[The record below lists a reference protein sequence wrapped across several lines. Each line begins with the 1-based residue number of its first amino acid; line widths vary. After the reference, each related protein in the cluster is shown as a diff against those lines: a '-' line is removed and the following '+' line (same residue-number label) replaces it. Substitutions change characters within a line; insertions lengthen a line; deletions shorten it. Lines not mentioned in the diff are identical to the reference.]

1 MLLTS
6 AVIRLP
12 PWSEARAFLPEI
24 ILSATM
30 MGVLL
35 APVLEGVKR
44 HAACTIVAFFGTS
57 LAIAALV
64 EIGRLPTAAH
74 AGMMPFA
81 NYFGGLLVLDPF
93 AWFMKLVILGFTLL
107 VIFLRSLLPPGETQ
121 RDGPEFFLLLLGA
134 ALGMCVMVGTA
145 NLMMIFLAVEMASL
159 PSYILAGFQKTQ
171 RAGAEAALKYVLV
184 GAVATGGMLY
194 GISLLYGLA
203 GSLDLRVVATALA
216 ATHGAS
222 RAAAGL
228 GILALIGGIGFKCAM
243 VPMHFWCPDVFE
255 GSSLDVAAF
264 LSVASEGAGLALLL
278 RVAFLL
284 SGPHQIGGPG
294 PAWPGTFAAGVIAT
308 AGVISAFW
316 GNLAAFGQKNIKRLL
331 AYSSIAHSG
340 YMMLGIALV
349 AAGGQAAG
357 ATALLFYLAMYL
369 FTNGGAFVAA
379 GAIYSATGSEQ
390 ISEYA
395 ALSRRA
401 PLAAFAMTIFLLS
414 LTGIPLTVGFAMK
427 LRLFL
432 TLFNA
437 HSLIGYIGV
446 GTLAVNTVIAAF
458 YYLRVIRQMYLVDSD
473 APALIEIAP
482 ITIFALL
489 LVLPTIGLFIVYGP
503 ASSYARS
510 FARLYRPHSNG
521 VVALRGR

>member
-1 MLLTS
+1 ML
-6 AVIRLP
+6 A
-12 PWSEARAFLPEI
+12 
-24 ILSATM
+24 
-30 MGVLL
+30 VLL

-44 HAACTIVAFFGTS
+44 NSACTIVAFLGTA
-57 LAIAALV
+57 LAMAALV
-64 EIGRLPTAAH
+64 GVGRLPVAPH
-74 AGMMPFA
+74 AGATIFA

-107 VIFLRSLLPPGETQ
+107 VILLRSLLPPSETQ
-121 RDGPEFFLLLLGA
+121 RDGPEFFLLLLAA

-145 NLMMIFLAVEMASL
+145 NLMMIFVAVEMASL

-171 RAGAEAALKYVLV
+171 RAGAEAALKYVLF

-194 GISLLYGLA
+194 GMSLLYGLA
-203 GSLDLRVVATALA
+203 GSLDLRVIATALA

-222 RAAAGL
+222 RVAGAL

-243 VPMHFWCPDVFE
+243 APMHFWCPDVFE

-284 SGPHQIGGPG
+284 SRARVAGGSEV
-294 PAWPGTFAAGVIAT
+294 AWPGTFAADVIAT

-340 YMMLGIALV
+340 YMMLAIALV
-349 AAGGQAAG
+349 AAGGMGSQTAG

-369 FTNGGAFVAA
+369 ITNGGAFVAA

-390 ISEYA
+390 IADYS

-401 PLAAFAMTIFLLS
+401 PIAAFAMTIFLLS

-432 TLFNA
+432 TLFNS
-437 HSLIGYIGV
+437 HSVIGFIGV
-446 GTLAVNTVIAAF
+446 ATLAINTVIAAF
-458 YYLRVIRQMYLVDSD
+458 YYLRVIRQMYLIDSD

-482 ITIFALL
+482 VTVLAVL

-503 ASSYARS
+503 ASGYARS
-510 FARLYRPHSNG
+510 FARLYRPRN
-521 VVALRGR
+521 VAVGRK